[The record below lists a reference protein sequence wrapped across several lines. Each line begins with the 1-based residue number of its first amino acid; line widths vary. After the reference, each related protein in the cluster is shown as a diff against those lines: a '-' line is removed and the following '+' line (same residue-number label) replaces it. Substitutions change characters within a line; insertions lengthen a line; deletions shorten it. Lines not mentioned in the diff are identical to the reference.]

1 MQNLSFRTKI
11 LLAFVVILIC
21 ALIIPSMIYRH
32 KMVSTIREDAIE
44 TAEKQLGTVTWLL
57 GQENGSYTP
66 ASLSD
71 RLDAIKK
78 HVGVRITVVDI
89 NGRVVADS
97 DVPHNDITSLDNH
110 ASRPE
115 IAEAQTRPIGIS
127 VRFSATLGHNL
138 IYLARQQT
146 LPGIGPGIVRISLP
160 YSDVQELLDGMT
172 KNFLGILALTLFIF
186 VVLTSFFANQF
197 TKSINN
203 LVSIAISIGE
213 GEYSKRVRI
222 APGKE
227 FEPLLKAINHM
238 AEKIQGS
245 IAPITS
251 QKIELEAILNGMKEG
266 VVALDG
272 SGNILEWNRSM
283 ENIFPDILDK
293 RGHRPIEAIRI
304 PELET
309 TCQSVVRSEDPNQRT
324 VSLQLKTND
333 DRYYDVNIVPTGKE
347 EPKVIMVFHD
357 ITEINRLEAV
367 RKDFVANV
375 SHELRTPLTSIKG
388 YAETLMSMDECR
400 GENINQF
407 LKIILKHTDAMAKI
421 LNDLLNLARLESS
434 SDKSEV
440 SSQPVEIKAALAMAK
455 KSIAHLV
462 EPKHISIEED
472 LPREECTV
480 LANPAQ
486 LEQVFKNLLENAV
499 KYAPEHTGSILVR
512 ISDSGDECLF
522 EVEDNGP
529 GIPMKDQERIFERF
543 YRVEK
548 DRNSKIAGTGL
559 GLAICKHIILR
570 HGGRIW
576 VTSPAAESTGS
587 RFSFTLKKV

>member
-97 DVPHNDITSLDNH
+97 DVPQKDITSLDNH

-115 IAEAQTRPIGIS
+115 IAEAQTGPIGIS

-160 YSDVQELLDGMT
+160 YAVVQEVLDSMT
-172 KNFLGILALTLFIF
+172 TNFLAILALTLLIF
-186 VVLTSFFANQF
+186 GILTTFFANQL
-197 TKSINN
+197 TKSVNN
-203 LVSIAISIGE
+203 LVSMAISIGE
-213 GEYSKRVRI
+213 GEYSKRVRVT
-222 APGKE
+222 PGKE
-227 FEPLLKAINHM
+227 FEPLLTAINHM
-238 AEKIQGS
+238 AEKIQAN
-245 IAPITS
+245 IETITS
-251 QKIELEAILNGMKEG
+251 QKMELEAILNGMKEG

-272 SGNILEWNRSM
+272 SGNIL
-283 ENIFPDILDK
+283 FPDILDK

-347 EPKVIMVFHD
+347 EPKVIMVFHA
-357 ITEINRLEAV
+357 ITEINRLEVV